1 MKPRFNTLS
10 LYSVLAIVLGAIIL
24 CFPSQCLS
32 LSLNG
37 LNLWFSKMIPA
48 LFPFMVLSGII
59 IRMNL
64 VSSCVQFLM
73 PLLGRLFRVGPSCI
87 YGILIGF
94 LCGFPMGARTA
105 ADLYEHHL
113 ISKDE
118 ASFLLSFCNN
128 IGPVYFIGF
137 VLPTLGISS
146 PAIYLFAMY
155 GLPFLYGLFLRY
167 TIYSG
172 RISPHSATKAYNSP
186 AFPLLSAL
194 DESILS
200 ALSSIT
206 KLGGYMIFFNLLF
219 ILPSLLTAL
228 LPLSYKQR
236 SCLIGCMGCLLEITG
251 GIGLLENQ
259 MPDFVLCVLP
269 FGGLS
274 CIVQTYSMIESADL
288 SLSEYV
294 MHKMI
299 LTAVTVVFY
308 FLAEVRFFL
317 PG

>member
-1 MKPRFNTLS
+1 MKPGINHLS
-10 LYSVLAIVLGAIIL
+10 FYSVLALVLGAVIL

-37 LNLWFSKMIPA
+37 LDLWFSKMIPA

-59 IRMNL
+59 IRMDL

-73 PLLGRLFRVGPSCI
+73 PLLGKLFRVGPSCI

-94 LCGFPMGARTA
+94 LCGFPMGARTV

-146 PAIYLFAMY
+146 PGLYLFAMY
-155 GLPFLYGLFLRY
+155 GLPFLYGLLLRY
-167 TIYSG
+167 TIYSR
-172 RISPHSATKAYNSP
+172 RISPHSAVKSDSSP
-186 AFPLLSAL
+186 AVSLLSSL
-194 DESILS
+194 DASILS
-200 ALSSIT
+200 ALSGIT

-219 ILPSLLTAL
+219 ILPTLFTSF
-228 LPLSYKQR
+228 LPLGSKQR
-236 SCLIGCMGCLLEITG
+236 SCLIGCIGCLLEITG
-251 GIGLLENQ
+251 GIGFLKNQ
-259 MPDFVLCVLP
+259 IPAFILCVLP

-274 CIVQTYSMIESADL
+274 CIAQTYSMIQATDL

-299 LTAVTVVFY
+299 LTAITVVFY
-308 FLAEVRFFL
+308 LLTRVQFCL